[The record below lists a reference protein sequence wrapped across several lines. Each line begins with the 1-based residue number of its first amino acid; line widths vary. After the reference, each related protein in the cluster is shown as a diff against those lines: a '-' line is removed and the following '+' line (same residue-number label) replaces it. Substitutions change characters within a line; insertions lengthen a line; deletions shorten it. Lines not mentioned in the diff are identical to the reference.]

1 MLLYGLS
8 TSEGRQRRLEAC
20 HVIVCGNEKGGSG
33 KSTLAMHVSVAL
45 AKLGFAVATIDTD
58 TRQRTLTRY
67 AAYRQRWCALT
78 GEQLP
83 LADHFT
89 PDGEVPKGVSGA
101 DNGDGTGLD
110 AGFNGNGSATANGAE
125 FDKLP
130 CNGDGA
136 GRLHRYEA
144 LRERYDF
151 VVFDT
156 PGSFTPISS
165 FAHGQADT
173 LITPINDSFIDFDV
187 LANIDPETFEIQEL
201 AQYAGA
207 VRDARRMRRTNSGE
221 IIDWVVVRNRMSP
234 ISSRNE
240 RRVYACM
247 RELSMKLGF
256 RLANGIGERVI
267 FREWFQR
274 GLTALD
280 QMRDEDG
287 EVQRLS
293 VSHLAARNEVRRLV
307 EALRLPIDD
316 RGRRRAQARREW
328 LSTARPAIRI
338 PDIFAS

>member
-1 MLLYGLS
+1 
-8 TSEGRQRRLEAC
+8 
-20 HVIVCGNEKGGSG
+20 
-33 KSTLAMHVSVAL
+33 MHVSVAL

-67 AAYRQRWCALT
+67 ATYRRNWCERS
-78 GEQLP
+78 GEDLP
-83 LADHFT
+83 IADHFT
-89 PDGEVPKGVSGA
+89 PDGDGAHRSGA
-101 DNGDGTGLD
+101 NGRNGEHVDRNGGARLALNGL
-110 AGFNGNGSATANGAE
+110 ASQNAE
-125 FDKLP
+125 CSRGP
-130 CNGDGA
+130 QT
-136 GRLHRYEA
+136 YQA

-151 VVFDT
+151 IVFDT
-156 PGSFTPISS
+156 PGSFTPLSS

-201 AQYAGA
+201 AQYSGA

-280 QMRDEDG
+280 PMRDESG
-287 EVQRLS
+287 AVQRLS
-293 VSHLAARNEVRRLV
+293 VSHLAARNEVRRLIDS
-307 EALRLPIDD
+307 LRLPIDD

-328 LSTARPAIRI
+328 LSAARPAIRI

>member
-1 MLLYGLS
+1 MLAPVGLLVMLLYGHG
-8 TSEGRQRRLEAC
+8 TVNGGHRRLAAC
-20 HVIVCGNEKGGSG
+20 HIVVCGNEKGGSG

-45 AKLGFAVATIDTD
+45 AKLGFCVATIDTD

-67 AAYRQRWCALT
+67 ATYRLNWCSRT
-78 GEQLP
+78 GEPLP
-83 LADHFT
+83 AADHFT
-89 PDGEVPKGVSGA
+89 PDG
-101 DNGDGTGLD
+101 D
-110 AGFNGNGSATANGAE
+110 GFNGRHGRDGLPERARNGRAPMAANE
-125 FDKLP
+125 
-130 CNGDGA
+130 NA
-136 GRLHRYEA
+136 GPVGYDT

-151 VVFDT
+151 IVFDT
-156 PGSFTPISS
+156 PGSFTPLSS

-207 VRDARRMRRTNSGE
+207 VRDARRTRRTNSGE

-280 QMRDEDG
+280 PMRDEIGDA
-287 EVQRLS
+287 QRLS

-307 EALRLPIDD
+307 DSLRLPIDD
-316 RGRRRAQARREW
+316 RGRRRAEARREW
-328 LSTARPAIRI
+328 LSAARPAVRI